1 MTIETYYNFI
11 KIIEHGNISSA
22 AQELMIAQP
31 ALSLQLK
38 NLEKTLGVTLIER
51 NAKKITLTPAGEL
64 FYKNAQIIC
73 SINESMHTELKDY
86 LEGKAGTLK
95 LSMTP
100 TNPPQILHELFDNF
114 VKTYPGV
121 KLQFRESLSNQIA
134 EDVQNGIS
142 EIGIIR
148 TKIKNPEDFHI
159 MPHSKEQLMVIVSKS
174 HPLAA
179 YDTISLKQILDEP
192 IATTSMIAPSI
203 VKAFQSIGSEPNF
216 YLMTSQRRTAVFW
229 LSRYKNCIAI
239 VYSSPEELEK
249 EAPDCKLLTVSDYD
263 FTSQRSIIIS
273 RNRKLSPVARA
284 YLESIHMKVN
294 FPDVL

>member
-31 ALSLQLK
+31 SLSLQLK
-38 NLEKTLGVTLIER
+38 NLEKALGVTLVER

-64 FYKNAQIIC
+64 FYKSAQTIC
-73 SINESMHTELKDY
+73 SINESMHTELSDY
-86 LEGKAGTLK
+86 SEGKTGTLK

-100 TNPPQILHELFDNF
+100 TNPAPILHDLFDNF
-114 VKTYPGV
+114 ITNYPGV

-134 EDVQNGIS
+134 EDVHNGIS

-159 MPHSKEQLMVIVSKS
+159 MPHSKEELVVIVPKT

-179 YDTISLKQILDEP
+179 YDEVSLKQIVDEP
-192 IATTSMIAPSI
+192 IATTSMIAPTI
-203 VKAFQSIGSEPNF
+203 IKAFQSIGSEPTF
-216 YLMTSQRRTAVFW
+216 YLKTSQRRTAIFW
-229 LSRYKNCIAI
+229 LSQYKNCIGI
-239 VYSSPEELEK
+239 LYTSPEELAD

-263 FTSQRSIIIS
+263 LTSYRSIIIS
-273 RNRKLSPVARA
+273 RNHKLSPVARA
-284 YLESIHMKVN
+284 YLESINMKAD